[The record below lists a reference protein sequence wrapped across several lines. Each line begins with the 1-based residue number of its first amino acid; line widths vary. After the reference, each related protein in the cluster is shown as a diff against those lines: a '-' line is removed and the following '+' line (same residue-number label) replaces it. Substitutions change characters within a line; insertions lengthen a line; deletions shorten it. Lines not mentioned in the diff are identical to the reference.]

1 MAIIKKFRIT
11 TFKKERPK
19 ISLSNISFSFNNRQ
33 ILDDISFIIRE
44 GEICGLLGPN
54 GVGKSTIFNLIT
66 GLLSP
71 DFGEIKIN
79 QKDVTD
85 IPIYKRALDFGVA
98 IVPQTGG
105 VFSNLTSLENLKAIS
120 EIVIKEK
127 NQRSFRVENMISKF
141 QLESVKDIKAKY
153 LSGGQRKRLSIGMSL
168 LSEPKIILMDEP
180 FQGLDIMSTRELQ
193 ETIVK
198 LQTEDNTRSCIISD
212 HAARDLLAISDRA
225 IILANKKIA
234 AEGKPSE
241 ILNNEDARSAY
252 FGDSFKIN

>member
-1 MAIIKKFRIT
+1 MK
-11 TFKKERPK
+11 P
-19 ISLSNISFSFNNRQ
+19 
-33 ILDDISFIIRE
+33 DYGDIE
-44 GEICGLLGPN
+44 
-54 GVGKSTIFNLIT
+54 
-66 GLLSP
+66 
-71 DFGEIKIN
+71 IN
-79 QKDVTD
+79 QKKVTD

-105 VFSNLTSLENLKAIS
+105 VFANLSCSQNLQAIS
-120 EIVIKEK
+120 EIVIDDK
-127 NQRSFRVENMISKF
+127 NQRNFKIENMISKF
-141 QLESVKDIKAKY
+141 QLEPVKDIKAKF
-153 LSGGQRKRLSIGMSL
+153 LSGGQRKRLSIAMSL
-168 LSEPKIILMDEP
+168 LSDPKIILMDEP

-234 AEGKPSE
+234 AIGKPSE
-241 ILNNEDARSAY
+241 ILQNEDAKSAY